1 MDKKYIGFKY
11 VTHAVKTHR
20 SDLFPLL
27 PLTLATQFGVCC
39 CSLNA
44 TLQVYSSTLAV
55 VLGCSEGLPS
65 ALLIHTVDLL
75 CAVSYLIELTQCAS
89 ALLSASKEPVLS

>member
-1 MDKKYIGFKY
+1 ML
-11 VTHAVKTHR
+11 
-20 SDLFPLL
+20 LFPLL
-27 PLTLATQFGVCC
+27 PLTLAIQFEACC

-44 TLQVYSSTLAV
+44 TLQVYSSTVIV
-55 VLGCSEGLPS
+55 VLGCTEGLAS

-75 CAVSYLIELTQCAS
+75 CAFPYLIGLTQCAS